1 MVSWLSKLSFTGIKF
16 LTITCTVQA
25 GSKLGALI
33 SFGFGTTF
41 IISGL
46 LVIQQSPLMV
56 SIVNNSSGSTAGCPT
71 NDILKLRVG
80 IACISDEGLL
90 AVSDFLG
97 NMKTYE
103 SLHFLGQC
111 SLNAIFIDNIEDIPH
126 VSTYVLYNYL
136 EMVNVCGNVVCIM
149 SHLVYI
155 YYIYNYNIYIYY
167 SSTQEAAKEN

>member
-1 MVSWLSKLSFTGIKF
+1 
-16 LTITCTVQA
+16 
-25 GSKLGALI
+25 
-33 SFGFGTTF
+33 
-41 IISGL
+41 
-46 LVIQQSPLMV
+46 MV

-71 NDILKLRVG
+71 NDSLKLRVG

-155 YYIYNYNIYIYY
+155 YIYIIYIIIIYIYIIVLHRRQQKKIKLRTPTD
-167 SSTQEAAKEN
+167 SLQIMICRC